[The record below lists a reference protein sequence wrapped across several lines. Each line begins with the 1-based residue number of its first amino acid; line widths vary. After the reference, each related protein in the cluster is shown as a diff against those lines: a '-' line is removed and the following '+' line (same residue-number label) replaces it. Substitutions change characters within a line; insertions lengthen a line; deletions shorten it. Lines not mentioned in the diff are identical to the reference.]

1 MSRVSRAAGCEVPP
15 IASKLMAGGRAHDVE
30 VDGVGAESEA
40 MMLTCHR
47 ARRALGV
54 AARLA
59 CEGRLDL
66 ARDVLAGVTERLARE
81 ANVATGCPVDGADP
95 VACR

>member
-1 MSRVSRAAGCEVPP
+1 MVRNDE
-15 IASKLMAGGRAHDVE
+15 IASRKAITLQGVAGARAHDVE

-47 ARRALGV
+47 ASRALGV

-59 CEGRLDL
+59 CEGRPDL
-66 ARDVLAGVTERLARE
+66 ARDVLAAVSEGLTEQLRAGSDCPTE
-81 ANVATGCPVDGADP
+81 AS
-95 VACR
+95 

>member
-1 MSRVSRAAGCEVPP
+1 MVGNDE
-15 IASKLMAGGRAHDVE
+15 IARRKAITLQGIAGGRAHDVE
-30 VDGVGAESEA
+30 LDGVGAESEA

-47 ARRALGV
+47 ASRSLGV

-66 ARDVLAGVTERLARE
+66 ARDVLAGVSERLARE
-81 ANVATGCPVDGADP
+81 AKVGTGRPVDGANP

>member
-1 MSRVSRAAGCEVPP
+1 MVGNDE
-15 IASKLMAGGRAHDVE
+15 IARRKAIALPVMAGGRAHDVE

-47 ARRALGV
+47 ASRSLGV

-81 ANVATGCPVDGADP
+81 AKVGTVSPVDGANP

>member
-1 MSRVSRAAGCEVPP
+1 MVWNDEIARRKA
-15 IASKLMAGGRAHDVE
+15 IASKLTAGARAHDVE

-47 ARRALGV
+47 ASRAISV

-59 CEGRLDL
+59 CEGYPDL

-81 ANVATGCPVDGADP
+81 AKVGTGSPVDGANP
-95 VACR
+95 VACS